1 MVGSLGSSLSVWTFG
16 SVSRKVGS
24 CTNRKLMFTGMNRHL
39 GMDDFHGPKT
49 AEELRFLRRDVPDH
63 DDHDDQMKNAEGPC
77 FLTQ

>member
-1 MVGSLGSSLSVWTFG
+1 
-16 SVSRKVGS
+16 
-24 CTNRKLMFTGMNRHL
+24 MFTGMNRHL